1 MVILNNE
8 LESCERRE
16 SSLGIPEFI
25 VSHYSNITV
34 YASVQTPIQY
44 ETEHHQYINLC
55 IM

>member
-25 VSHYSNITV
+25 VSYYSNVTV
-34 YASVQTPIQY
+34 YVSVQMLIQY
-44 ETEHHQYINLC
+44 EREHHQDINL
-55 IM
+55 